1 MAALSDYLE
10 SGLLSHIFRN
20 AAFPR
25 PSSIAIALTS
35 GVPLDSD
42 TGSTLPELPSGVMN
56 GNVWTSTNYKR
67 IPLGPPDSNGD
78 NTWNAVGVNL
88 LGIYSIY
95 GKRHDNTSGYF
106 YPLYLTAD
114 AANQASKLA
123 TGDVTGK
130 NTVFYFSDFAG
141 TAFFAPS
148 GGNLFQSGVP
158 TKSNYQDYEGNGFIR
173 NKNQIVF
180 STALTEWGWISGI
193 AIVDDNTVGSG
204 NLLMYSKLANP
215 RYVFLG
221 DNIRFD
227 VNSLEI
233 SLK

>member
-42 TGSTLPELPSGVMN
+42 TGQTIPELPSGVLN
-56 GNVWTSTNYKR
+56 GNIWTSTNYKR
-67 IPLGPPDSNGD
+67 IPLGPPAASGD
-78 NTWNAVGVNL
+78 NTWQSIGINANGS
-88 LGIYSIY
+88 YSVS
-95 GKRHDNTSGYF
+95 GRRHDNTPGYF
-106 YPLYLTAD
+106 YPLYLTAS
-114 AANQASKLA
+114 AANDASA
-123 TGDVTGK
+123 IAANVVNG
-130 NTVFYFSDFAG
+130 NSTVFYFSDFPNIP
-141 TAFFAPS
+141 FFAPS

-158 TKSNYQDYEGNGFIR
+158 TKSSYPDYEGNGFIR

-180 STALTEWGWISGI
+180 NTALTEWGWISGI
-193 AIVDDNTVGSG
+193 AIVDHDTVGSG
-204 NLLMYSKLANP
+204 NLLMYSKLTNP

-227 VNSLEI
+227 INSLEI